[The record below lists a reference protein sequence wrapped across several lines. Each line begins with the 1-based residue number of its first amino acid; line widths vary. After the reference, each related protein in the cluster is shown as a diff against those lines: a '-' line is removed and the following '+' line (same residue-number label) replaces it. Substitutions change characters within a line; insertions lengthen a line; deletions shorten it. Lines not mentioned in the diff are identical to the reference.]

1 MLRIKRLCMAINLQ
15 KIIYKFCYRNASS
28 SSQLH
33 PYVLSSPFSHRMEHI
48 APSWTPFNRE
58 SQNYMALGKSFISI
72 WQIDSH
78 PVNLKFLYS
87 CSSFDSF
94 VNYYV

>member
-1 MLRIKRLCMAINLQ
+1 MNRKKFV
-15 KIIYKFCYRNASS
+15 KIISKFCYRNASS

-58 SQNYMALGKSFISI
+58 SQNYMALGKSFTFI
-72 WQIDSH
+72 WQFDPHTVSRMYEFMMKKLKVNPLSISSDS
-78 PVNLKFLYS
+78 YQII
-87 CSSFDSF
+87 
-94 VNYYV
+94 

>member
-1 MLRIKRLCMAINLQ
+1 MRLCMAINFQ
-15 KIIYKFCYRNASS
+15 KNISKFCYRNASS

-72 WQIDSH
+72 WQIDSY
-78 PVNLKFLYS
+78 PVNLEKLKVSIFM
-87 CSSFDSF
+87 
-94 VNYYV
+94 